1 MSEDGIDIEINGEP
15 RRVPEGLSVAGLL
28 ERLDVD
34 RRTVVVE
41 LNRRI
46 VRRAELDDV
55 RVGAGDRVEIV
66 RFVGGG

>member
-1 MSEDGIDIEINGEP
+1 MNEAGIEIEVNGES
-15 RRVPEGLSVAGLL
+15 RRVPDGLSVAGLL

-34 RRTVVVE
+34 RRAVVVE
-41 LNRRI
+41 LNRRV
-46 VRRAELDDV
+46 VRRADLDDV

>member
-1 MSEDGIDIEINGEP
+1 MNGAGIDIEVNGES

-28 ERLDVD
+28 ERLEVD

-46 VRRAELDDV
+46 VRRTELDDV

>member
-1 MSEDGIDIEINGEP
+1 VSEVGIDIEINGEP
-15 RRVPEGLSVAGLL
+15 RRVPEGLSVSGLL
-28 ERLDVD
+28 ERLEVD

-55 RVGAGDRVEIV
+55 RVVDGDRVEIV